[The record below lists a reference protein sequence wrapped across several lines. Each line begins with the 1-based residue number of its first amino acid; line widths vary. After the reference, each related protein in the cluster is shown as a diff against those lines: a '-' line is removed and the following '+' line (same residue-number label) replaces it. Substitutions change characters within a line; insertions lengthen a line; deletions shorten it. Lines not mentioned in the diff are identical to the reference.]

1 MPCSVAADPAEG
13 LTFRWMFNSSS
24 SSSAGGTDSADNGAG
39 GNLHPAVLLPL
50 KTYRQ
55 PVAPALATSV
65 ATYTPLTKHGYGQ
78 LLCWATNALGKSVV
92 KSRVFL
98 KSRF

>member
-1 MPCSVAADPAEG
+1 MAADPAEG

-92 KSRVFL
+92 DLDHLLNGS
-98 KSRF
+98 